1 MYLKNK
7 AFKYLKNQ
15 KAFSWQFQVVFHMY
29 LKIGRTMA
37 MIVMTENLATK
48 ITTSNMMMIKNFN

>member
-1 MYLKNK
+1 MYQKDK

-15 KAFSWQFQVVFHMY
+15 KVFSWQFQLVFHMY
-29 LKIGRTMA
+29 LKIGRTMT

-48 ITTSNMMMIKNFN
+48 ITVSNMMMKKMF

>member
-15 KAFSWQFQVVFHMY
+15 SLFWQFQVTFHMY
-29 LKIGRTMA
+29 QDIGRDKDDNYDNR
-37 MIVMTENLATK
+37 E
-48 ITTSNMMMIKNFN
+48 SSEEDYYE